1 MREKSI
7 PKLEFDQ
14 ELLREINNKCLLP
27 DTKITIDYNTRYF
40 FQEQQNP
47 LHEVIFYMNLR
58 KNNKIVSNL
67 ELAFRE
73 DANVRFHEGVIIRSE
88 TQHQYRRL
96 HYNTILR
103 CVLVMLIPSMEIEGK
118 KIAKIISEAEQFLS
132 VYSLTKLGFI
142 AENFEGFPQQ
152 FDLSFY
158 SPQQQN
164 QQQQRIS
171 KQKTL
176 KQFIRSK
183 FQQRQDLGPTEVLMV
198 LPRKDYQKSS
208 RLAKRILD
216 RFCNEYPAGTR
227 KRKNEDQEKQHQQ
240 KK

>member
-1 MREKSI
+1 MQKQSI

-14 ELLREINNKCLLP
+14 ELLREIKNKCLPP

-67 ELAFRE
+67 ELVFRE
-73 DANVRFHEGVIIRSE
+73 DANVRFHQGVIIRSE
-88 TQHQYRRL
+88 TQQQYRRL

-103 CVLVMLIPSMEIEGK
+103 CVLVMLIPSMEIEEK
-118 KIAKIISEAEQFLS
+118 KIDKIISEAEQFLS

-142 AENFEGFPQQ
+142 AEKFEGFPQQ

-164 QQQQRIS
+164 QQQRIS

-183 FQQRQDLGPTEVLMV
+183 FQQRQDPEPTEVLMV

-216 RFCNEYPAGTR
+216 RFCNEHPTGTK
-227 KRKNEDQEKQHQQ
+227 KRKHEDQEKQKQ